1 MICHVFPVAETW
13 YSTTDQTDKCSIYY
27 FILFYFQF
35 YSFSSWC
42 HASSPERK
50 KISLSLSLSRPR
62 SKCYSTCFY
71 CSIWSPVPSSL
82 PWIMDGSVVGLRN
95 PFISGS
101 HAFIFQFQT
110 WSHST
115 CTLVVLFNPKIFGE
129 LIDSIHGHELKG
141 D

>member
-1 MICHVFPVAETW
+1 MCFPLLKLGTQPQTKQINVVFIT
-13 YSTTDQTDKCSIYY
+13 
-27 FILFYFQF
+27 LFYFIF
-35 YSFSSWC
+35 NFSPF
-42 HASSPERK
+42 HLDVIPHRQRGRK
-50 KISLSLSLSRPR
+50 SLSLSLDQGQNVTLRAFIVAYGPR
-62 SKCYSTCFY
+62 
-71 CSIWSPVPSSL
+71 SPVPGSL

-101 HAFIFQFQT
+101 HAFISQFQT

-115 CTLVVLFNPKIFGE
+115 CALVVLFNPKIFGE

>member
-1 MICHVFPVAETW
+1 MCFPLLKLGTPPQTKQINVVFIT
-13 YSTTDQTDKCSIYY
+13 
-27 FILFYFQF
+27 LFYFIF
-35 YSFSSWC
+35 NFSPF
-42 HASSPERK
+42 HLDVIPHRQRGRK
-50 KISLSLSLSRPR
+50 SLSLSRPR

-71 CSIWSPVPSSL
+71 CSIWSPVPGSL

-101 HAFIFQFQT
+101 HAFISQFQT

-115 CTLVVLFNPKIFGE
+115 CALVVLFNPKIFGE

>member
-1 MICHVFPVAETW
+1 MCFPLLKLGTPPQTKQINVVFIT
-13 YSTTDQTDKCSIYY
+13 
-27 FILFYFQF
+27 LFYFIF
-35 YSFSSWC
+35 NFSPF
-42 HASSPERK
+42 HLDVMPHRQRGRK
-50 KISLSLSLSRPR
+50 SLYLSLSRPR

-71 CSIWSPVPSSL
+71 CSIWSPVPGSL